1 MEGNGLPIEVGI
13 ERAKREIVAI
23 INQIGIKYSIPS
35 SILFMIVE
43 DILNSSK
50 ISTYTT
56 IIANYN
62 LSQPSE
68 NEAQKSTSS
77 ADNEAKND
85 NS

>member
-1 MEGNGLPIEVGI
+1 MEDNGLPIEVGI
-13 ERAKREIVAI
+13 ERAKREIVAV

-50 ISTYTT
+50 ISTYST

-68 NEAQKSTSS
+68 NETQNSTHST
-77 ADNEAKND
+77 DNETKND